1 MFVADGYAAVGDS
14 AFMTYAVKGSGIA
27 YSLMAGTLLA
37 NAIEQDEDCLFNCDT
52 LWEYEKAFF
61 RQIGF
66 DACRTALMKNLL
78 PYRKGGQRPLR
89 RQGHHDRGS
98 CGA

>member
-1 MFVADGYAAVGDS
+1 MSFMSNTVIWAKSWFGAADNRYPRTPALAVFVADGYAAVGDS

-61 RQIGF
+61 RQI
-66 DACRTALMKNLL
+66 ASTPAA
-78 PYRKGGQRPLR
+78 QR
-89 RQGHHDRGS
+89 
-98 CGA
+98 